1 MLYIGVDIIEIPRI
15 ARAVERWGERFLQRI
30 YTPQEVAYA
39 RGQAPQ
45 LAARFAAKEAVMKAL
60 GTGIRGVSWKEIEV
74 VRERGQAPT
83 VRLSGRAMQRAQ
95 RLGISRFTLSL
106 SHSRELA
113 IAVVIGEVVP
123 QERDSPVGAAPS
135 AGPEPHP
142 ITPRPEP

>member
-30 YTPQEVAYA
+30 YTPQEIAYA
-39 RGQAPQ
+39 RGRAPQ

-83 VRLSGRAMQRAQ
+83 IRLTGRALHRAQ
-95 RLGISRFTLSL
+95 HLGIIRFALSL
-106 SHSRELA
+106 SHGRELA
-113 IAVVIGEVVP
+113 IAFAIGET
-123 QERDSPVGAAPS
+123 APIAEHTKS
-135 AGPEPHP
+135 A
-142 ITPRPEP
+142 